1 MANTSTPWW
10 EDYARY
16 VNLEDGTWQLNDDG
30 IIAEVPRQ
38 RPVSETGGEKE
49 ASNTSYSS
57 MPWDALRALAEH
69 YHAGQAKYPNDP
81 VTNQPN
87 YRKGYP
93 MSLSFEALHRHLSAY
108 WMGETLDPETQ
119 TNHMLAVAWH
129 ALNMF
134 TLTGSDWDDRW
145 QGD

>member
-1 MANTSTPWW
+1 MR
-10 EDYARY
+10 D
-16 VNLEDGTWQLNDDG
+16 
-30 IIAEVPRQ
+30 

-57 MPWDALRALAEH
+57 MPWAAIAALSEH
-69 YHAGQAKYPNDP
+69 YYVGAQKYPNDP
-81 VTNQPN
+81 DTNQPN
-87 YRKGYP
+87 YMKGYP

-108 WMGETLDPETQ
+108 WQGEDLDPETQ

-129 ALNMF
+129 ALNIY

-145 QGD
+145 LGD